1 MSDRC
6 DPQMVISPLFVPA
19 TRPAFLDKAVRA
31 GADAVII
38 DLEDA
43 VAPADK
49 DSARQ
54 SLLTIA
60 LPPVTRIL
68 RINAIGTPWHDDDLA
83 ILSRLDIDA
92 VMLPKCQTEEEAASV
107 GAVIDRHIQLI
118 ALVENAAGVANAASI
133 AASPDVARL
142 AFGAA
147 DFCADIGC
155 ADDWDALLYARSSIV
170 LASRLGGVVA
180 PIDGVTLQLEDPQ
193 QSERDARRAAE
204 LGFSGKMCIH
214 PSQVAP
220 VQAGFQPGPDELLW
234 ARRVVEHKD
243 AGATSLHGMMID
255 PPIVRRAEQLLARA
269 RSAAAH

>member
-1 MSDRC
+1 MSERC
-6 DPQMVISPLFVPA
+6 DPQMTISPLFVPA
-19 TRPAFLDKAVRA
+19 TRPAFFDKAVRA

-49 DSARQ
+49 DGARQ
-54 SLLTIA
+54 SLLTLA

-68 RINAIGTPWHDDDLA
+68 RINGIGTPWHADDLA
-83 ILSRLDIDA
+83 IIARLDIDA
-92 VMLPKCQTEEEAASV
+92 VMLPKCETAEDAAAV
-107 GAVIDRHIQLI
+107 GNAMAREIQLI

-133 AASPDVARL
+133 AASPDVSRL

-155 ADDWDALLYARSSIV
+155 ADDWSALLYARSSIV

-180 PIDGVTLQLEDPQ
+180 PIDGVTLRLEDPQ

-220 VQAGFQPGPDELLW
+220 VQAGFLPGSEELLW
-234 ARRVVEHKD
+234 ARTVVEHKD
-243 AGATSLHGMMID
+243 AGATSLNGMMID

-269 RSAAAH
+269 RSAASH